1 MTQTSAV
8 KAESPT
14 DVHFW
19 SRIVEQRRESRVDFR
34 TTGFAFPLKPEGL
47 APLGAPVRIWTVDVS
62 TTGALVRCY
71 EKIES
76 QRVLV
81 ELVMPQMAGSFIEGS
96 IARSSEE
103 TARYL
108 NGKERKSFLYG
119 IQFTRLV
126 KKDAVP
132 QDFLKHGKSFKSVD
146 ELSQL
151 SADQE
156 LLPPSEETAT
166 TIVRR
171 SLVPLLAAIALV
183 VVNLALW
190 FAF

>member
-1 MTQTSAV
+1 MTQTSVA
-8 KAESPT
+8 KAESRT

-19 SRIVEQRRESRVDFR
+19 SRIVEQRREARVDFR

-47 APLGAPVRIWTVDVS
+47 APLAAPVRIWTVDVS

-81 ELVMPQMAGSFIEGS
+81 ELVMPQMAGAFIEGT

-108 NGKERKSFLYG
+108 NGKERRSFLYG
-119 IQFTRLV
+119 IQFTRLI
-126 KKDAVP
+126 KKDSVP
-132 QDFLKHGKSFKSVD
+132 QDFLEHGKSFKSVD

-156 LLPPSEETAT
+156 QLPSSVDASKSN
-166 TIVRR
+166 VRQ
-171 SLVPLLAAIALV
+171 SLVPLLAAIAMI